1 MPFSKRGAHGL
12 VADLATGGPAGRPGI
27 KIEQDP
33 KIKFLN
39 LDVYGPSG
47 QPGRLRG
54 VIRHTRT
61 YFHSP
66 TNVCD
71 RFLERTK
78 WSRSGAPPGRELFI
92 APLALGAHGG
102 AKNLV
107 PLLPASPCGPDTP
120 TRNALGQRHAEK
132 CAMRRTLSGG
142 FGTVSGGSRDE
153 SGACRDHWLWI
164 ACSTAGTR
172 YSFGGV

>member
-1 MPFSKRGAHGL
+1 MGSTRAGLVLLGIPKPGAHGL

-39 LDVYGPSG
+39 LDMYGPNG

-78 WSRSGAPPGRELFI
+78 WSRSGAQPGRELFI

-102 AKNLV
+102 ANGLA
-107 PLLPASPCGPDTP
+107 PLLLASPCGPDTAIRI
-120 TRNALGQRHAEK
+120 TLGQLHAEK

-142 FGTVSGGSRDE
+142 FWTVYTP
-153 SGACRDHWLWI
+153 L
-164 ACSTAGTR
+164 AGLLR
-172 YSFGGV
+172 